1 MEAPTTSYQIFD
13 CDTHILEQPDAF
25 SRYIDPKFR
34 DRAVQF
40 KPGHPNDARIGDM
53 KLDSDTGEMP
63 ANTTMRPGSLRDY
76 YAALVAGT
84 LKADYDYMPVQDWH
98 MHREPRLKL
107 MDAQNMEG
115 VIIFPN
121 IALFLDGHVADDDVA
136 HANMHAFNEW
146 FDEEW
151 GFNYKERIYA
161 GPFISFRNLERGVA
175 EVEWALKRGARV
187 FGMMTG
193 HAFGRSPAD
202 PYFDPIW
209 SRLNEA
215 DAVVCYHLTDS
226 GYNRELSSNWSERPD
241 AKFFNQ
247 SAWQWM
253 NCYCDRAMMDTLSSL
268 IYGNLF
274 GRFPNLKVMSVEH
287 GIEWFPYFVKRLDKM
302 RGMGR
307 SGQWLG
313 GPLKERPSEIIKR
326 HVAITPFPEDDVA
339 AVAEALGG
347 VDSIALGSDF
357 PHAEGMAQP
366 GHFTERLGAFS
377 DGDIRKIMRDNG
389 RRFLPV

>member
-1 MEAPTTSYQIFD
+1 MDIATTPYQIFD

-25 SRYIDPKFR
+25 SRFIDPKFR

-40 KPGHPNDARIGDM
+40 EPGHPNDARIGDL

-63 ANTTMRPGSLRDY
+63 INTTMRPGSLRDY

-98 MHREPRLKL
+98 MHREPRIKL
-107 MDAQNMEG
+107 MDEQNMEG
-115 VIIFPN
+115 AIIFPN

-215 DAVVCYHLTDS
+215 NAVVCYHLTDS
-226 GYNRELSSNWSERPD
+226 GYNRELSGNWSERPD
-241 AKFFNQ
+241 AKFFTQ

-307 SGQWLG
+307 GGQWMG

-366 GHFTERLGAFS
+366 GHFTERLGSFS
-377 DGDIRKIMRDNG
+377 DSDVRKIMRDNG